1 MAVFCALTTITGS
14 ASATPVAGTPPKN
27 AVGAKGK
34 TPESKVRSPG
44 LPPHIVAIDASMNNA
59 DLIGPSIC
67 AVGCFAANYSFSTIP
82 YFSLDQPRNVTLV
95 YNGDQAIR
103 RPTIFADVNGDD
115 GTGVGINTFTLSA
128 TVNGSAVTFLNGSTQ
143 VVYSGNLGWIRLAA
157 QFDASS
163 LATNVYGMVVTVKV
177 GYADGVNITKT
188 ASTNLMVL
196 NESGAPVAKGWTV
209 AGIQHI
215 YAAAA
220 GGYLIT
226 NGDASGI
233 WFRGNLK
240 GADYSRVTFDGVS
253 GTYTRTY
260 PDLSRAVFNSVGQQ
274 TSFIE
279 PNGRTYSYAYDGSG
293 RISQII
299 DPYRR
304 QPNGSLTYIALSYG
318 TYGLASIQ
326 EPAANGTPSAGRTT
340 SFLVDASRCMQY
352 AQDPDGVQTTFT
364 CDASGRLATVT
375 DRRGGVTTF
384 GYNASSWELS
394 QITLPQIPVDAGG
407 GSTTLTNPVIH
418 LSGWHGTYATFLS
431 AAKSTLQD
439 AAGRLTSFIIDRFGH
454 ATDVTDPS
462 GLHTTTTY
470 YGILPTRITHPN
482 GWTDSVT
489 YDTLGRVTRNH
500 FAGSSPT
507 MYHYNASGL
516 LDIVSGTGG
525 RGDTLTYDANRRVL
539 REGFAGSPRQVIHY
553 TYDPATLRLATT
565 KDTSGHTTT
574 LTYDSRLGNT
584 YTTTVPG
591 SRVTTRVVDAYGR
604 DSAVTAPLLNTRVT
618 LYDSLNRAVS
628 VYDGVGT
635 TILAYHQL
643 QDELYDPNGNHYS
656 TTYNALGWPIQDCDA
671 LAHCSSSRYDP
682 SGLLMSTTNRR
693 GQLVSVT
700 RDNLGRVLTRTGT
713 NLLTNSYG
721 YSSNGRVMAA
731 WNSVE
736 RDSVFMDPGSEF
748 TRATDSVV
756 TWIDGRRYRVFHS
769 ARNTE
774 AGTDSTSIA
783 SNTAVAFKTRKATY
797 DAAGYLIS
805 IGDGLYTSTITPT
818 GEGVGQAITYGGG
831 GSQTTTPTALHETQQ
846 VSLSPS
852 APGNTF
858 GRDYHFDLS
867 GRIDQRHSVGDNLN
881 AYFFGYDGLGR
892 LQSYDLRSSC
902 SVSAPDSTSGIGHS
916 CPTLTSH
923 EGYTYDAAGN
933 RTDHSAVINSGNR
946 YQSFNG
952 VTIGYDF
959 DGNQTQKYDPSTA
972 NRDFYW
978 SAESQLDSVVQNNWD
993 RVRYD
998 YNAFGQPVRKL
1009 RRSGAGAWAVDSYFL
1024 WDGEQLLAEFDPS
1037 GNRRSDYIYYPG
1049 GIDVPFAH
1057 SVGATGVIG
1066 VRYQQQDALGNVIGT
1081 MDNGTVSQTASYDAW
1096 GKLSLGGNSDNRL
1109 FWKGLMWEGDIVG
1122 LYYMRNRWY
1131 DPDVGRFLN
1140 EDPAGFAGGMNL
1152 YAFAGDDPIS
1162 GNDPSGLSAAVDCIW
1177 IPGQIIAIYS
1187 KEGVSYEAVGGHYDC
1202 GSSGGSG
1209 SAGGT
1214 EGVPPGGGGGGG
1226 GGSTPSGKSE
1236 PDPID
1241 VPACVEAGSAAIA
1254 SGLLDYTGYKEVMAA
1269 RAVLG
1274 AGSGLLERAGSRLVR
1289 NGGFFSHQVIRDLMN
1304 GTKLGSEGFAGFAS
1318 FWAGIQD
1325 RGLTATVPIEVL
1337 PLIGTGYLTVKAF
1350 KTCLGLER

>member
-1 MAVFCALTTITGS
+1 
-14 ASATPVAGTPPKN
+14 
-27 AVGAKGK
+27 
-34 TPESKVRSPG
+34 
-44 LPPHIVAIDASMNNA
+44 MNNA
-59 DLIGPSIC
+59 DLVGPSIC
-67 AVGCFAANYSFSTIP
+67 AVGCFAANYSFSTVP

-95 YNGDQAIR
+95 YNGNQAIR

-233 WFRGNLK
+233 WFRGLNLK
-240 GADYSRVTFDGVS
+240 GADYSRVTFDGLS

-260 PDLSRAVFNSVGQQ
+260 PDLSRAVFNSVGQE

-304 QPNGSLTYIALSYG
+304 QPNTSLTYIALSYG

-340 SFLVDASRCMQY
+340 SFLVDANRCMQY
-352 AQDPDGVQTTFT
+352 AQDPDGVKTTFT
-364 CDASGRLATVT
+364 CDASGRLATAT

-384 GYNASSWELS
+384 GYNASSWDLS

-525 RGDTLTYDANRRVL
+525 RGDTLTYDANRRLL
-539 REGFAGSPRQVIHY
+539 REAFAGSPRQVINY
-553 TYDPATLRLATT
+553 TYDPATFRVDTT
-565 KDTSGHTTT
+565 RDASGHTTT

-591 SRVTTRVVDAYGR
+591 NRVTTRVVDAYGR

-618 LYDSLNRAVS
+618 LYDSLNRPVS

-635 TILAYHQL
+635 TLLAYHQV
-643 QDELYDPNGNHYS
+643 QDELYDANGNHYS

-693 GQLVSVT
+693 GDVVSVT
-700 RDNLGRVLTRTGT
+700 RDNVGRVLTRTGA
-713 NLLTNSYG
+713 NLPPNYYG
-721 YSSNGRVMAA
+721 YSADGRIMAA
-731 WNSVE
+731 WDSVE
-736 RDSVFMDPGSEF
+736 RDSIFVNPGSEI

-756 TWIDGRRYRVFHS
+756 TWIAGRRYRVFHS

-774 AGTDSTSIA
+774 AGTDSTSIL
-783 SNTAVAFKTRKATY
+783 SNTGVTFKTRKATY

-805 IGDGLYTSTITPT
+805 IGDGLYTSTVTPT
-818 GEGVGQAITYGGG
+818 GEGVGEAITYGGG
-831 GSQTTTPTALHETQQ
+831 GSRTTTPTALHETQQ
-846 VSLSPS
+846 VALSPIG
-852 APGNTF
+852 PGNTF

-867 GRIDQRHSVGDNLN
+867 GRIDQRHSVGDNPN

-902 SVSAPDSTSGIGHS
+902 SASAADSTSGIGHS

-933 RTDHSAVINSGNR
+933 RTDHSAVINTGNR

-952 VTIGYDF
+952 ISISYDF
-959 DGNQTQKYDPSTA
+959 DGNQTQKYDPATT

-1024 WDGEQLLAEFDPS
+1024 WDGDQLLAEFDPS
-1037 GNRRSDYIYYPG
+1037 GNRRSDYIYFPG
-1049 GIDVPFAH
+1049 TVDKPFGH
-1057 SVGATGVIG
+1057 SVGATSVVG
-1066 VRYQQQDALGNVIGT
+1066 VRYHQQDALGNVIGT
-1081 MDNGTVSQTASYDAW
+1081 MDNSAVSQTASYDAW
-1096 GKLSLGGNSDNRL
+1096 GKLTLAGNSDSRL

-1131 DPDVGRFLN
+1131 DPDDGRFLS
-1140 EDPAGFAGGMNL
+1140 EDPAGFEGGLNL
-1152 YAFAGDDPIS
+1152 YTFAGDDPIDGS
-1162 GNDPSGLSAAVDCIW
+1162 DPSGLDAACESLYKLQVGDYVEYYWEDSAC
-1177 IPGQIIAIYS
+1177 P
-1187 KEGVSYEAVGGHYDC
+1187 
-1202 GSSGGSG
+1202 SGG
-1209 SAGGT
+1209 GG
-1214 EGVPPGGGGGGG
+1214 PPAFIPDEPTYPQLPGGDPGPQGGGGGGAGVGSSKAKTADRPRTDWAECLTQAALLTGTFYLDMEMFGELGEAESLIGASKKLSTFASENIRRLKPFRRALG
-1226 GGSTPSGKSE
+1226 GAFRKNQAAGAIVDEAVSTWRQETWSMGPVMGVSSWW
-1236 PDPID
+1236 D
-1241 VPACVEAGSAAIA
+1241 AASLMPFGA
-1254 SGLLDYTGYKEVMAA
+1254 S
-1269 RAVLG
+1269 LG
-1274 AGSGLLERAGSRLVR
+1274 ALR
-1289 NGGFFSHQVIRDLMN
+1289 N
-1304 GTKLGSEGFAGFAS
+1304 
-1318 FWAGIQD
+1318 
-1325 RGLTATVPIEVL
+1325 TVQ
-1337 PLIGTGYLTVKAF
+1337 A
-1350 KTCLGLER
+1350 CRRR